1 MTGRELASSIQEQW
15 PGLPVLFM
23 SGYVGGETAEGEGTL
38 EGAPLIKKPFTPRA
52 LEGVV
57 RERLDWARGLQT
69 P

>member
-1 MTGRELASSIQEQW
+1 
-15 PGLPVLFM
+15 
-23 SGYVGGETAEGEGTL
+23 VGGETAEGEGTL